1 MIETPDIYAVAYP
14 AEDFGKDGFVR
25 TDSVGSI
32 DSMEKY
38 KIWLYH
44 IEEKHGAHFD
54 RERASCSLLSD
65 DNFETIVAL
74 FKYRPK

>member
-1 MIETPDIYAVAYP
+1 MFETPDNYAVAYP
-14 AEDFGKDGFVR
+14 AEDFGEDGFVR

-44 IEEKHGAHFD
+44 IEEKYGEDFN
-54 RERASCSLLSD
+54 REYASYSLLPD